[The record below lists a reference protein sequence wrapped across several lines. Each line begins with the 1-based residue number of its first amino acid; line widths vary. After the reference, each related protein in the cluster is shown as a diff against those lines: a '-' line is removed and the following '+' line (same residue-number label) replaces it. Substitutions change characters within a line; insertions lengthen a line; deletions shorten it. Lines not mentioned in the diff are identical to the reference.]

1 MNNTA
6 IIKITDCLACPYIDC
21 QCEDSDGYSSVYCGY
36 MNEFLGECKTR
47 WIINGASNI
56 PVPDNCPLLNKD
68 DNDD

>member
-1 MNNTA
+1 MNITLL
-6 IIKITDCLACPYIDC
+6 KITNCLAYSYIDC
-21 QCEDSDGYSSVYCGY
+21 SCEDVDGYSSVYCGY

-47 WIINGASNI
+47 WIINRTSNI

>member
-1 MNNTA
+1 MSNIA

-21 QCEDSDGYSSVYCGY
+21 SCEDIDGYSSVYCGH

-47 WIINGASNI
+47 WIINGNSSI

-68 DNDD
+68 NNDD